1 MEGDAMID
9 LDDPNYNHA
18 IRIVTAAT
26 AASIKAADGDP
37 QPAVRALAFV
47 LSMYLDADASIATNR
62 AIRERGNEVGKV
74 VAGQIRWLRENRED
88 EYEPVLHALMR
99 EMARSMPAPSV
110 N

>member
-1 MEGDAMID
+1 MAGEPMIG
-9 LDDPNYNHA
+9 LEDPDYNRA

-26 AASIKAADGDP
+26 AAATQAADGDP

-62 AIRERGNEVGKV
+62 AIRERGDEVGRV
-74 VAGQIRWLRENRED
+74 VAGRVRWLRENRED
-88 EYEPVLHALMR
+88 EREPVLHALMR
-99 EMARSMPAPSV
+99 EMTGRTSSPSI